1 MITFDSLTLKAF
13 IEENRDFFVGS
24 RIQKIQQPTR
34 RELLFTLRN
43 NGNSRKFYVNINPQF
58 HHLCFINKETEARRF
73 LEIPQKPPMFCMQLR
88 KYLENAKIVKV
99 NQPNHER
106 IFEIYVETF
115 NELQEKIELCLAIE
129 LMGKHS
135 NIVLYN
141 ADTNIIIG
149 CAHNVGAEKSREREM
164 AGTLPYIYPPKQK
177 KFDIL
182 TVSGESSSPSP
193 ACPAPAGQPATTLS
207 NTPLLHL
214 AQVPYREMFSDGEI
228 TEHLENFFFF
238 SKAFA
243 AQCKNQPLEKL
254 KDYISLKGLS
264 PAITPDYKEFSLFSE
279 LLPDSICFDSVNDM
293 IDEYFSHHI
302 EENKIKTITQEL
314 KTLINKKLAKHI
326 KNKTLMQE
334 QLQKEENCF
343 EYRHFG
349 DLIMANLYNGKDFV
363 PKIEVY
369 DWENTANISIELDPM
384 LTLKDNANKFYKRYN
399 KSKKSIEKINEM
411 LAENEIQIEYLE
423 QTLYSLEA
431 ASSYSELQEIKSEIL
446 PLYQPE
452 KKQKTTELMEKEIDG
467 CKIFIGRNN
476 KQNDYIVSKLS
487 KDEDYWFHT
496 HGCAGSHVLLKC
508 TEPTDKLI
516 FECAKLAKEYS
527 SAKLTSKVGVI
538 YTKCKYLK
546 KPPKAPLGYVT
557 YKNEEEIIV

>member
-13 IEENRDFFVGS
+13 IEENRDFFTGS

-43 NGNSRKFYVNINPQF
+43 NGNSRKFYVNINPQL
-58 HHLCFINKETEARRF
+58 HHLCFINKETEARSF
-73 LEIPQKPPMFCMQLR
+73 LEIPLKPPMFCMQLR

-164 AGTLPYIYPPKQK
+164 AGTLPYIYPPKQNK
-177 KFDIL
+177 IDIL
-182 TVSGESSSPSP
+182 TVNGEL
-193 ACPAPAGQPATTLS
+193 TE
-207 NTPLLHL
+207 PL
-214 AQVPYREMFSDGEI
+214 ES
-228 TEHLENFFFF
+228 FFFF

-279 LLPDSICFDSVNDM
+279 LLPDSICFDSVNGM

-302 EENKIKTITQEL
+302 EENKIKSITQEL
-314 KTLINKKLAKHI
+314 KTLLNKKLAKHV
-326 KNKTLMQE
+326 KNKNSMLE
-334 QLQKEENCF
+334 HLQKEENCF

-369 DWENTANISIELDPM
+369 DWESNANISIELDPM

-423 QTLYSLEA
+423 QTLYALEEA
-431 ASSYSELQEIKSEIL
+431 KSYTELQEIKSEIL